1 MKGPQVGKEAA
12 AAFGFDLDSKVDAL
26 VGFFS
31 NDEVHT
37 ACRPIVLSL
46 TWVWEV
52 ADVLYPG
59 PCLPYRLLV
68 EAENPL

>member
-12 AAFGFDLDSKVDAL
+12 AASGFDLDFKVDAL

-46 TWVWEV
+46 TWV
-52 ADVLYPG
+52 
-59 PCLPYRLLV
+59 
-68 EAENPL
+68 